1 MCAANGVL
9 AEAAI
14 WGCGCDGGDYKQEYI
29 ELMVEWR
36 LSRGTSSQMNS
47 LRQGLQEMLPM
58 EYLEEFDSQELE
70 WVIAGTAV
78 INLQDWKDNT
88 LYWGGEGE
96 GGREGGRRGGR

>member
-1 MCAANGVL
+1 MTEEN
-9 AEAAI
+9 
-14 WGCGCDGGDYKQEYI
+14 KHEYV

-47 LRQGLQEMLPM
+47 LRQGLQEMLPLK
-58 EYLEEFDSQELE
+58 YLEEFDSQELE

-88 LYWGGEGE
+88 LYWGGER
-96 GGREGGRRGGR
+96 GREGGRD

>member
-1 MCAANGVL
+1 MQPTEYELKPGF
-9 AEAAI
+9 
-14 WGCGCDGGDYKQEYI
+14 GCVAVTEENKQEYI

-70 WVIAGTAV
+70 WHG
-78 INLQDWKDNT
+78 
-88 LYWGGEGE
+88 
-96 GGREGGRRGGR
+96 